1 MKKLILL
8 FCIICLVGCEED
20 TPPNREIEKLEPEP
34 VLSRPEGFPPL
45 PEFPENPISI
55 TGIALGKTLFFS
67 KVLSKDYSLSCGSCH
82 APESGFSDSARF
94 SSGFNG
100 AKTPRNSMPLHNLIY
115 EFTFFWDGRV
125 VGLENQVLKPVSHPE
140 EMNLPWDSATVR
152 LESTE
157 VGARIKA
164 FYNTTKIDR
173 FQVANLISQ
182 YIRSLISGNSK
193 FDLYRQGLVP
203 LSASELRGLQIF
215 QSEGQPENS
224 NLARGGDCF
233 HCHTLEA
240 GLFTDF
246 SFHNNGLDEN
256 PSDPGL
262 GAVTGNP
269 NDHGKFKTPSLRNLT
284 YTGPFMHDGR
294 FSTLEQVIDHYNSG
308 VKESPTLDPLMKF
321 QGGLFL
327 SESEKTDLIQFL
339 NTLNDHEFIQNH
351 TP

>member
-1 MKKLILL
+1 MRKLFILFTI
-8 FCIICLVGCEED
+8 FCFIACEEEA
-20 TPPNREIEKLEPEP
+20 PPSPDIVIADPEQI
-34 VLSRPEGFPPL
+34 LTRPAGFPPL
-45 PEFPENPISI
+45 PEFPDNPFSI
-55 TGIALGKTLFFS
+55 EGIAMGKTLFFS
-67 KVLSKDYSLSCGSCH
+67 KVLSKDYTLSCGSCH
-82 APESGFSDSARF
+82 APANGFSDSAQF
-94 SSGFNG
+94 STGFNG

-125 VGLENQVLKPVSHPE
+125 VGLENQVLEPVSHPD

-164 FYNTTKIDR
+164 FYNTPKIDR
-173 FQVANLISQ
+173 SHVANLISQ

-203 LSASELRGLQIF
+203 LTESEIRGMHIF

-256 PSDPGL
+256 PADPGL
-262 GAVTGNP
+262 GNVTGNP
-269 NDHGKFKTPSLRNLT
+269 NDHAKFKTPSLRNLS
-284 YTGPFMHDGR
+284 YTGPYMHDGR
-294 FSTLEQVIDHYNSG
+294 FSSLEEVIDHYISG

-327 SESEKTDLIQFL
+327 SETEKTDLINFL